1 MYYYIYSMYIS
12 YIIKLCIYIY
22 MYVYIYIRKELCC
35 SVYAWKILLW
45 LQNVSAKPS
54 QTRWTRCLRRPT
66 IIRSEFQHLLSCG
79 NCLKMG
85 LTMGNDGV
93 NNGDIHWLTMVNNG
107 MIWEDTF
114 WQFVT

>member
-1 MYYYIYSMYIS
+1 MYIS

-22 MYVYIYIRKELCC
+22 IRKELCC
-35 SVYAWKILLW
+35 SGYAWKILLW
-45 LQNVSAKPS
+45 LQNASGKPR

-66 IIRSEFQHLLSCG
+66 IIRSEFQHLLSGG

-85 LTMGNDGV
+85 LTMVNDGV
-93 NNGDIHWLTMVNNG
+93 NNGDIHGLTMVNNG